1 MTIKELSEIIK
12 SIPEETIVLLS
23 TEDIYEVETVNIE
36 LHRDGRIHFILS
48 SDE

>member
-1 MTIKELSEIIK
+1 MTIKDLTEIIK
-12 SIPEETIVLLS
+12 NIPEEAIVLLS

-36 LHRDGRIHFILS
+36 LHSDGRMHFILS